1 MIINVEKTKID
12 ECAIEDC
19 VRILIDNGI
28 EIDEADS
35 VLQAIGYA
43 LIDTEL
49 YPEDEDPD
57 NKVYSEIRIDNY
69 DENKGC

>member
-1 MIINVEKTKID
+1 MIINVEKKKID

-28 EIDEADS
+28 EINKADA
-35 VLQAIGYA
+35 VLQAIGHV

-49 YPEDEDPD
+49 YPEDEYPD
-57 NKVYSEIRIDNY
+57 N
-69 DENKGC
+69 

>member
-1 MIINVEKTKID
+1 MIINVEKRKID

-28 EIDEADS
+28 EINKADA
-35 VLQAIGYA
+35 VLQAIGHA

-49 YPEDEDPD
+49 YPEDEYPD
-57 NKVYSEIRIDNY
+57 N
-69 DENKGC
+69 